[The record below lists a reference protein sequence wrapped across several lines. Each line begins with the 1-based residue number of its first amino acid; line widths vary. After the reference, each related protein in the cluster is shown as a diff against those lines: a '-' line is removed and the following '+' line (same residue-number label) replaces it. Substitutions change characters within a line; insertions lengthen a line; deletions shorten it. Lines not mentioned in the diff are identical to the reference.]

1 MDWDTEFTEYVAIR
15 WAALV
20 RSAVLLGCN
29 VHDAEDLVQRALSR
43 CYVSWPKVR
52 TADNRDAYV
61 YRVLV
66 NAHADSRRRRWW
78 GEQPSPLLPEQA
90 DEADEASKVD
100 LADAVERALG
110 RLSEAN
116 RSVVVL
122 RYYARLSERE
132 TADALNISQGTV
144 KSRLSRA
151 LTELSKSDH
160 LADLADGNEG

>member
-78 GEQPSPLLPEQA
+78 GEQPSPLLPGQA
-90 DEADEASKVD
+90 DEADEAANVD
-100 LADAVERALG
+100 LADAVERTRPKG
-110 RLSEAN
+110 N
-116 RSVVVL
+116 RRQVADHEHSRRNSVP
-122 RYYARLSERE
+122 R
-132 TADALNISQGTV
+132 DG
-144 KSRLSRA
+144 
-151 LTELSKSDH
+151 ELS
-160 LADLADGNEG
+160 G

>member
-1 MDWDTEFTEYVAIR
+1 MVGR
-15 WAALV
+15 AA
-20 RSAVLLGCN
+20 
-29 VHDAEDLVQRALSR
+29 H
-43 CYVSWPKVR
+43 
-52 TADNRDAYV
+52 
-61 YRVLV
+61 
-66 NAHADSRRRRWW
+66 
-78 GEQPSPLLPEQA
+78 PLLPEQA